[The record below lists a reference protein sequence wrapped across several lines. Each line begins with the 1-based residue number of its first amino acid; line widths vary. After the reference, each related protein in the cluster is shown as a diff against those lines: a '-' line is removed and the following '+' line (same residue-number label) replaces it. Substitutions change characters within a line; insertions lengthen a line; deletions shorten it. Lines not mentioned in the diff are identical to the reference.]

1 MFSLFQL
8 FKWFWKILETV
19 ITLILEWFSVNR
31 EKKKTIQNN
40 SSADDDCHFGMSF
53 LEWCI
58 IATFRL
64 MFHCNLLFH
73 FSNGKVH
80 YLFFSKSLTTSF
92 ESMKFWVSCTEDKRH
107 YPILGIVCLHSFFNY
122 FLSKKREVVPDLA
135 PMLWHSFGKQ
145 LSLNQVFLRKTFCMP
160 SFKCLLDVKYT
171 DKPNQMLLQCK
182 EVLWLKQTPDD
193 TLWCLYKGP
202 WIWLI
207 KQLYWTCY
215 GHSCYF

>member
-1 MFSLFQL
+1 MERYIICSFRKVLQQALNPWNSESAVLRT
-8 FKWFWKILETV
+8 KD
-19 ITLILEWFSVNR
+19 
-31 EKKKTIQNN
+31 TI
-40 SSADDDCHFGMSF
+40 
-53 LEWCI
+53 
-58 IATFRL
+58 
-64 MFHCNLLFH
+64 
-73 FSNGKVH
+73 
-80 YLFFSKSLTTSF
+80 
-92 ESMKFWVSCTEDKRH
+92 
-107 YPILGIVCLHSFFNY
+107 PILGIVCLNSFFNY

-182 EVLWLKQTPDD
+182 EVLWLKQTPDE